1 MMGSELALCSLLIL
15 RAGAG
20 ISPSSSGC
28 FRLRIVLSDTTTG
41 TSEEGSCLMVMTGS
55 LDIPGCKEGS
65 SSTPSLSSSVSS
77 TALVGRD
84 LALLGGGGGS
94 WSPVFSRRCSF
105 FSSFLTLASSDWA
118 YFVQL
123 SRDSR
128 NCLPARCISSYM
140 FSRAA
145 YRMASFVY
153 IFSQFGCFP
162 RSHNEGSALEAPIL
176 PLVESSA
183 SAGRAVEIGCSV
195 GIEGEDAGASAA
207 CVLRSWSSSWARAR
221 F

>member
-15 RAGAG
+15 RAGAS

-41 TSEEGSCLMVMTGS
+41 ASEEGSCLMVIIGS
-55 LDIPGCKEGS
+55 VAIPWCREGS
-65 SSTPSLSSSVSS
+65 SLDPSLSSSVSS
-77 TALVGRD
+77 TALVGRG
-84 LALLGGGGGS
+84 LAVLRGGGS
-94 WSPVFSRRCSF
+94 WPSVFSLRCSL
-105 FSSFLTLASSDWA
+105 FSSFLTLASSDSA

-128 NCLPARCISSYM
+128 NFLPAQWISSYLV
-140 FSRAA
+140 SKAV
-145 YRMASFVY
+145 YRMATFVY

-162 RSHNEGSALEAPIL
+162 GSHDEGSAVEAPIL
-176 PLVESSA
+176 PLVEISA
-183 SAGRAVEIGCSV
+183 SARRAVETGCSV
-195 GIEGEDAGASAA
+195 GTEGEDAGGSAA
-207 CVLRSWSSSWARAR
+207 CVLRSRSSSWTRAR